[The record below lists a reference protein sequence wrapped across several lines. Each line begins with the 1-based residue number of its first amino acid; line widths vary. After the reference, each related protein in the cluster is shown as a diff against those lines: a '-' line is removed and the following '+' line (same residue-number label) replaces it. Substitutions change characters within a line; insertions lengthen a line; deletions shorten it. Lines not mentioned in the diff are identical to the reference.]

1 MSHPARAGDTVP
13 AGTRALLALA
23 AVAVAFAAADTY
35 VVVLA
40 LPDMMGSAG
49 IPLDELQRAAPIISS
64 FLLGYVAMLP
74 MIGRISDLHGRVPV
88 LTAALAVFAVGS
100 LVTAV
105 AYDVPSM
112 VVGRFLQGVG
122 GGALVPVTLALVAD
136 LYPAERRGVPL
147 GVVSAVQE
155 VGSVLGP
162 LLGAVVL
169 AAGDWRAIFALNLA
183 VALVL
188 LACVRRL
195 TVHRPGLLDDR
206 ARALLSERRHRAGRP
221 DLLGAALLLVTLTAT
236 ALVVLRPSV
245 VMSDV
250 TWGQMYVPFVPG
262 GVWLSPVGAVA
273 MVGAALLVLRLLTAR
288 RPLVDLRP
296 WGRAAREADL
306 VGASLLAVA
315 LGGVILAFATADPR
329 IQLFA
334 EQGEWYLLGAALA
347 TVVLLVHLRRS
358 PAPLVPRGALAA
370 TPAWGA
376 LVISFLVG
384 AALIAAVVDI
394 PLFARTTVHADSQ
407 LMAALV
413 LVRFLVALP
422 VGAVAGGWLTR
433 LWGSG
438 PTTALGM
445 ALASAAF
452 AAMATW
458 EIDALERWWATPTLV
473 VCGLGFGLALAP
485 VNAAVLAFTDA
496 SLHGLSSA
504 LVVVA
509 RMVGMLVGVS
519 ALTALGLRRYYAVQE
534 EFPPVR
540 EVCGGRSRCTEFTLL
555 LKEAGIAQET
565 TVFAGA
571 AVVAACAALL
581 ALLLLRTATPAQVR
595 ARARLG
601 WPHDG

>member
-1 MSHPARAGDTVP
+1 MSWTSGAGVEL
-13 AGTRALLALA
+13 TRGSWALLALA
-23 AVAVAFAAADTY
+23 SVAVAFAAADTS
-35 VVVLA
+35 VVALA
-40 LPDMMGSAG
+40 LPEMMGSAG
-49 IPLDELQRAAPIISS
+49 IPLDELQRATPIISS
-64 FLLGYVAMLP
+64 FLLGYVAILP
-74 MIGRISDLHGRVPV
+74 MIGRISDLLGRVPV

-105 AYDVPSM
+105 TYDVPSM

-122 GGALVPVTLALVAD
+122 GGALVPVFLALVAD
-136 LYPAERRGVPL
+136 LHPADRRGVPL

-169 AAGDWRAIFALNLA
+169 AVGDWRAIFALNLA
-183 VALVL
+183 VVLVL
-188 LACVRRL
+188 LACLRWL
-195 TVHRPGLLDDR
+195 ATHRPGLLDDR
-206 ARALLSERRHRAGRP
+206 VGSLLSRRRQRGGRP
-221 DLLGAALLLVTLTAT
+221 DLLGVVLLLVTLTAA
-236 ALVVLRPSV
+236 ALVVLRPAA

-296 WGRAAREADL
+296 WWRAARDADL
-306 VGASLLAVA
+306 VGASLLTVA

-329 IQLFA
+329 IQLFT
-334 EQGEWYLLGAALA
+334 EQGEWYLLGAASA
-347 TVVLLVHLRRS
+347 VGVLLVHLRRS

-370 TPAWGA
+370 APAWGA
-376 LVISFLVG
+376 LVVSFLVG

-394 PLFARTTVHADSQ
+394 PLFARATVHADSQ

-433 LWGSG
+433 RRGSG
-438 PTTALGM
+438 PPTALGM
-445 ALASAAF
+445 ALASVAF
-452 AAMATW
+452 AAMAAW
-458 EIDALERWWATPTLV
+458 EVDALEGWWATPTLV

-485 VNAAVLAFTDA
+485 VNAAILAFTDA
-496 SLHGLSSA
+496 SLHGLTSS

-519 ALTALGLRRYYAVQE
+519 ALTALGLRQHHAVQE
-534 EFPPVR
+534 ELPPVR
-540 EVCGGRSRCTEFTLL
+540 EVCGGASRCPELTLL
-555 LKEAGIAQET
+555 LREAGIAQET
-565 TVFAGA
+565 AVFAGA
-571 AVVAACAALL
+571 AVVAAVAALL

-595 ARARLG
+595 GRARLG